1 MFSVLN
7 SYLCATIRKNVQV
20 NMKRF
25 NYFLISALAAL
36 MLACGTSS
44 KVPITGRKHSLLV
57 SDSQILS
64 LSKQEYSKF
73 LSSAKLSS
81 NAANTAMVKRVGQR
95 LAKAVETYLVNN
107 GYQDE
112 LKNFE
117 WEFNLVADNQVNAF
131 CMPGGKIVVY
141 EGLLPVSQD
150 EASLAIVLGHEIAH
164 AVAKHS
170 AEQMSKKMRQAY
182 GTQIGGS
189 ILGAIGGQTVG
200 DIAQIAAGQY
210 FSFRNLKYSRD
221 NESEADHMGLIFAA
235 MAGYDPSVA
244 VGFWQR
250 MAAKSGN
257 SNGSDMFSDHPSD
270 AKRIAAIQQ
279 LLIALQTAT
288 PTRLTPSLL
297 QRTRV
302 RKACRLLTYTAKQ
315 KANSSLR
322 KHDERR
328 NEEVL
333 PRP

>member
-170 AEQMSKKMRQAY
+170 AEQISKKMRQAY

-279 LLIALQTAT
+279 LLPEAMAYYKAAT
-288 PTRLTPSLL
+288 QS
-297 QRTRV
+297 
-302 RKACRLLTYTAKQ
+302 A
-315 KANSSLR
+315 ANSSTNSNSNKANTKPATKNKGSKSVSASDLYR
-322 KHDERR
+322 KTKSK
-328 NEEVL
+328 
-333 PRP
+333 